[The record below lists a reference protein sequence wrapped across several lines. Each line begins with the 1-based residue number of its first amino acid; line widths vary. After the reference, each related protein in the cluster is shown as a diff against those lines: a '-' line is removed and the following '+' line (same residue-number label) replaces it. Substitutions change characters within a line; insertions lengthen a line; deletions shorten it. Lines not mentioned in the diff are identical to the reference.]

1 MNERIEKLALQA
13 KIQFTYDPTEK
24 PIRAFAECWE
34 DELEKFAE
42 LIISECKRA
51 ARGEIVEDFLI
62 DEEDDPLHREYLKGN
77 NGGVVDSIVAI
88 QQHFFGVE
96 E

>member
-34 DELEKFAE
+34 DELEQFAE
-42 LIISECKRA
+42 LIVRECMTNLYIKGHDDAVIQLR
-51 ARGEIVEDFLI
+51 
-62 DEEDDPLHREYLKGN
+62 EE
-77 NGGVVDSIVAI
+77 
-88 QQHFFGVE
+88 FGVE
-96 E
+96 L

>member
-1 MNERIEKLALQA
+1 MNERIRKLKEQA
-13 KIQFTYDPTEK
+13 TRGAMWPGDPD
-24 PIRAFAECWE
+24 AG
-34 DELEKFAE
+34 ELDAEKFAE
-42 LIISECKRA
+42 LIIMECKRA

-88 QQHFFGVE
+88 QQHFFGIE

>member
-1 MNERIEKLALQA
+1 MNELILELADKAIEDIPGAWN
-13 KIQFTYDPTEK
+13 IP
-24 PIRAFAECWE
+24 
-34 DELEKFAE
+34 DEFCKKFAE

-88 QQHFFGVE
+88 QQHFFGVQE
-96 E
+96 

>member
-1 MNERIEKLALQA
+1 MLQNELIKKLAEQA
-13 KIQFTYDPTEK
+13 GLVFERDYLRYE
-24 PIRAFAECWE
+24 
-34 DELEKFAE
+34 ELKFAE

-88 QQHFFGVE
+88 QEHFFGVE
-96 E
+96 Q

>member
-1 MNERIEKLALQA
+1 MNERIKELALQA
-13 KIQFTYDPTEK
+13 MTYVTHNPKANKLNAGDM
-24 PIRAFAECWE
+24 F
-34 DELEKFAE
+34 DEKFAE

-96 E
+96 

>member
-42 LIISECKRA
+42 LIVRECMKLNH
-51 ARGEIVEDFLI
+51 EHFSDEDPYSI
-62 DEEDDPLHREYLKGN
+62 DSLYR
-77 NGGVVDSIVAI
+77 
-88 QQHFFGVE
+88 QHFGVE
-96 E
+96 